1 MARQITFG
9 LGGYD
14 PTKPND
20 NIVEDIEIPDP
31 PQEPLDEIG
40 VLTTLLVVTGVLTL
54 EDGANAV
61 RREPANLVA
70 EAQAWAVALNIIAT
84 RHNTIG

>member
-1 MARQITFG
+1 MSRQITFG

-31 PQEPLDEIG
+31 PQAPLE
-40 VLTTLLVVTGVLTL
+40 
-54 EDGANAV
+54 A
-61 RREPANLVA
+61 VA
-70 EAQAWAVALNIIAT
+70 EEEA
-84 RHNTIG
+84 

>member
-14 PTKPND
+14 PTKPNN

-31 PQEPLDEIG
+31 PQEPLDKVG
-40 VLTTLLVVTGVLTL
+40 VLGTLLVVTGVLSL
-54 EDGANAV
+54 QDGANALGLV
-61 RREPANLVA
+61 PEQLVA
-70 EAQAWAVALNIIAT
+70 EAQAWAVAHLT
-84 RHNTIG
+84 LG